1 MCIHRITAF
10 FKTYFLWSK
19 IITYFFGVEYGFG
32 ILSKLDHDVDKI
44 SSRGKS
50 IYITM

>member
-1 MCIHRITAF
+1 MYTSYNGVFQNLF
-10 FKTYFLWSK
+10 FMEQNNNLLFLGGIW
-19 IITYFFGVEYGFG
+19 FG